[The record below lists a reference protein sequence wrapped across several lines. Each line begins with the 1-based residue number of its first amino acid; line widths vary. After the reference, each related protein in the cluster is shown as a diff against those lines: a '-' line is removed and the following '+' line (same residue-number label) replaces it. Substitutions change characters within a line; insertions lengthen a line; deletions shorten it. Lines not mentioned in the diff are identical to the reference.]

1 MITVDGGVL
10 QDIEPATTP
19 ARAARRKAIVEAI
32 GGILRPTLEQFAI
45 DSRLRVAHFLAQ
57 ICHESDGFCTTVEYA
72 SGDAYE
78 GRGSLGNT
86 TRGDGRRFK
95 GRGLIQ
101 LTGRANYTQYGKL
114 LDLDLVNQPALAAE
128 PKTALLIACEFWK
141 QHGLN
146 RWADQDD
153 LITITRRI
161 NGGLNGLA
169 SRRVYL
175 TKAKAALARLEAA
188 QTTGTAPAGTPPIL
202 HRGNQNEEVGELQ
215 RRLRA
220 AGFDVVID
228 GDLGPTTE
236 LAVKQFQKS
245 KGLDPDG
252 IVGPATWSALPEPAP
267 APTPLAAAPPAAG
280 AAAGA

>member
-1 MITVDGGVL
+1 MIAVDGGVL
-10 QDIEPATTP
+10 RDIEPATKG
-19 ARAARRKAIVEAI
+19 AKAARQKAIVEAI
-32 GGILRPTLEQFAI
+32 GGILRSTLEQFAI

-86 TRGDGRRFK
+86 ARGDGRRFK

-114 LDLDLVNQPALAAE
+114 LDLDLVNKPDLAAE
-128 PKTALLIACEFWK
+128 PKTSLLIACEFWK
-141 QHGLN
+141 QHDLN

-161 NGGLNGLA
+161 NGGLNGLTF
-169 SRRVYL
+169 RRTYL
-175 TKAKAALARLEAA
+175 TKAKAALARVEAA
-188 QTTGTAPAGTPPIL
+188 QIAGTAPAGMPPIL
-202 HRGNQNEEVGELQ
+202 HRGDQNEEVGELQ

-228 GDLGPTTE
+228 GDFGPTTE
-236 LAVKQFQKS
+236 LAVQQFQKS

-267 APTPLAAAPPAAG
+267 APTPHVAAPPAVGAG
-280 AAAGA
+280 AGG